1 MTTKK
6 AKDVK
11 KSKAYAWAA
20 YMWQRHPD
28 EMKKLLKYG
37 TPSDDLISLAEKKF
51 EYTVRGKTKFW
62 SFPESLHK
70 SAGQKLLFNAVKN
83 VKLFIQSIPELAF
96 ASYQELVSQ
105 LKLRRADTTENILL
119 VAEAVLYRAATEFK
133 AEVLFS
139 FDSINA
145 WIKAKSGKTLGYVT
159 IRKALELLESKFYLT
174 VREWGTRGNRRKATK
189 IYVHLD
195 PKLVTP
201 EIAAACDEWITSH
214 AYCMNDVYA
223 RESVARQDVL
233 EANIHNYADSLLS
246 EETSILND
254 GPVWAPVRRLCGTS
268 DDTIEQAETSS
279 APMTLEELL
288 HEIQINRHLGE
299 LVQSVHSND
308 SSVGTSSD
316 PVRQPRAG

>member
-1 MTTKK
+1 LTTKK
-6 AKDVK
+6 AKDAK

-37 TPSDDLISLAEKKF
+37 TPSDDLIKLAESKF

-83 VKLFIQSIPELAF
+83 VKLFVQSIPVLAF
-96 ASYQELVSQ
+96 ASYQELTSQ
-105 LKLRRADTTENILL
+105 LKLRRADTTENALL
-119 VAEAVLYRAATEFK
+119 VAEAILYRAATEFK

-139 FDSINA
+139 FDSINT
-145 WIKAKSGKTLGYVT
+145 WIKAKTGKTLGYVT

-195 PKLVTP
+195 PKLATP
-201 EIAAACDEWITSH
+201 EIAAGCDEWIISH
-214 AYCMNDVYA
+214 ANCMNAVYA
-223 RESVARQDVL
+223 RESIARQDVL
-233 EANIHNYADSLLS
+233 EANIHNYADSLIS
-246 EETSILND
+246 EDPSILDD
-254 GPVWAPVRRLCGTS
+254 GPAWAPVRRLFTTS
-268 DDTIEQAETSS
+268 DDTMEHAGTSS

-288 HEIQINRHLGE
+288 HEIQIDRHLGE
-299 LVQSVHSND
+299 LVQPLYSNG
-308 SSVGTSSD
+308 SSIRASSD
-316 PVRQPRAG
+316 PIRQPRAG